1 MGSSSRRTSDAHDTG
16 SYSTSATSRVASL
29 MGLKKMTTNSSYDN
43 DHSHSSKLSKSNT
56 ITSNHSN
63 VDSPT
68 KSTFSFSR
76 NTLRHK
82 PSNTQTSIISNPTPI
97 SMNLYNVNTN
107 SNSINGNNSHNSMY
121 SDNNNNDNSSFM
133 NQNDYGLSRVS
144 TNASMNSANPSV
156 HSLSTA
162 HARKL
167 QANGGATFK
176 KLHRHT
182 FSEEFELSPPE
193 TEKEIEEMFR
203 EVVISR
209 DLKSLPEKALKE
221 MLNYPSDKKWMLIYQ
236 HKLADYK
243 NARSLEL
250 ENASSNLNSSI
261 NSKNGQ
267 SLNNINQNSRDF
279 SSNRDKIITKPVK
292 ILDPQYYVVQLIGNT
307 ITSEELKDLYVCLSS
322 EKVEWTEEFLKL
334 QGAIAL
340 CNVLNQLYKTKP
352 TPLKSMGKNSSNSS
366 MNSNNSNNSNSNNN
380 NISSNNNNNSNS
392 NINAIMMANSKTGPT
407 FTKPMDDY
415 ETILDK
421 EGKLFRCIK
430 VISSSRKCFEHSQ
443 QINVFIQAISGG
455 LYSARPQIRKWSTD
469 ILTYYFMLSK
479 AGYSIYVTMNA
490 AVNDNVH
497 ILYIRELYL
506 SGQPHSLDKRSQYIL
521 NDTTKVKKF
530 EAWIWSAIR
539 LFQGRGRM
547 GSKVGVFDEFKFSG
561 PIGDKLLADYAL
573 STLLLI
579 NSLLENCES
588 LSARSKLRKTF
599 NTAGI
604 NDLFTS
610 LLPLGNDEI
619 MKSIRHI
626 ESSEKNDLKELR
638 QREQI
643 KNENID
649 FNDPVSLC
657 RSMWNKTKGTES
669 EKYLISMMENMFIKQ
684 SENLH
689 ASDIE
694 RLNRNFKLM
703 DNFVSNV
710 TTTSGEDD
718 TNMNVSINKLI
729 SSYQTDETARR
740 AILEAKEAKKRA
752 EQAEAERDNAL
763 QKLNEDSQGL
773 IDDLNKQIQ
782 ERDLILRRLR
792 EDLNDK
798 ESDLKEVQRKR
809 LLDKHAQE
817 TEMREMLIVLQSQEK
832 SKNNSSSSSSSKH
845 SSSNSGNNSKNNEA
859 LALSSIRNRLKK
871 TLDKNK
877 AEYRRLGGGVEPST
891 RLREL
896 RFKMDLIEKEA
907 RQLENMNFQDFADQ
921 IPDTSPEPEFDF
933 SPEPEQNPEPEPVF
947 IEQTRRKPVRS
958 AKARKDDLAALD
970 GLRRKLAS
978 LQKDANKIMK
988 YEEKKEKNEV
998 LENRKLEALQ
1008 RLQLLEKTIN
1018 DLKFQGGI
1026 VIEDEPS
1033 RRTLDPN
1040 ASSTT
1045 ITQGSNNEPDL
1056 SAIEDK
1062 CKQLQYQ
1069 LELMQQ
1075 KTLEEENIDQSSQGQ
1090 SDEYDVNDIY
1100 EKFEQKY
1107 GTGQVQ
1113 QKSSDFS
1120 SSTPVAP
1127 VTVQQIGSI
1136 NTTEMRPFLNELT
1149 NKVGKAAPISVP
1161 VPALETSKTKKS
1173 SRKSTKE
1180 NEEYSGSEYSGDE
1193 SDDQPAGSKKLKRKL
1208 KTKKTHEDSGSEE
1221 EEDEKEDK
1229 QNVPTTAPTAP
1240 PPPPPP
1246 VPEFLGGKPAVC
1258 VPPPPPPPPMPAF
1271 FKKPDEGNSV
1281 PPPPPPPPLPPSL
1294 GGSPSIG
1301 GPPPPPPPPPPPFPM
1316 SKTPT
1321 PVSSPFMPSPSA
1333 FDTLPRPKRKLKQLH
1348 WEKIED
1354 TEDSFWHNMGSEH
1367 LAKDLLENGIFDE
1380 IEDIFA
1386 AKEAKRIAKKKNSD
1400 ISKISFLKTDISQQ
1414 FGIALHS
1421 FSQLEDEEIV
1431 SKILK
1436 CHPDVLEK
1444 STLLE
1449 FLQKPEL
1456 NEISTSLAK
1465 SFAPY
1470 STDWTDSSIPEKPEK
1485 NPNELARADRIYL
1498 ELIYNLQHY
1507 WRSRMRSLNAVL
1519 NYQKDYEDLVKKLEL
1534 LENALTCLQDSDSL
1548 RKVFDIILIV
1558 GNYMND
1564 TTKQAQGFKLNTLQR
1579 LGFLKDQ
1586 NNSTSFLHYV
1596 EKVIRIKYP
1605 ELESFYEE
1613 LKPTIPAAKISVEQ
1627 LQKDCQFFVNQVKNI
1642 DSSLQEGNLS
1652 DSSKFHPDDK
1662 FLQVVLRGLPN
1673 ARTKAELL
1681 KDRAKITMDKFDKM
1695 MRFFGEDPKA
1705 DEFARNS
1712 FLMKFSEFL
1721 DQFQKVTKENKE
1733 IEDRNREYENRKRQ
1747 IEEAANR
1754 RKQQQ
1759 GAIVETTGAEGSS
1772 DMEKFL
1778 ALLRQSGP
1786 LKSEPTAAK
1795 IRAWAK
1801 KHSNAP
1807 DGQHEPND
1815 EDGDSSILSE
1825 QDDQQK
1831 SEESLVTNDTDLRS
1845 KTQDLLMKIRNG
1857 TVNGFV
1863 SSANI
1868 SSSPMIPYP
1877 SATSSDSNQPTS
1889 NLQKK
1894 MSEKMWKRLNR
1905 SGSTNLPRDNSTLSF
1920 NSSLNVANFNEDEE
1934 SVTSS
1939 PIDLSRSSSVTKGE
1953 AESIISEA
1961 TKESNFIPNDTAEEN
1976 TSTS

>member
-16 SYSTSATSRVASL
+16 SHSSATSRVASL
-29 MGLKKMTTNSSYDN
+29 MGLKKITTNSSYDH

-82 PSNTQTSIISNPTPI
+82 PSTTQTSIISNPTPI

-107 SNSINGNNSHNSMY
+107 SNGINGNNTHNSMY
-121 SDNNNNDNSSFM
+121 SDSSFNGGSNDNASFI

-156 HSLSTA
+156 LSLSTA

-167 QANGGATFK
+167 QGNGGATFK

-209 DLKSLPEKALKE
+209 DLKSLPEKALRE

-243 NARSLEL
+243 NARSLEI
-250 ENASSNLNSSI
+250 ETSGANLNSSI

-267 SLNNINQNSRDF
+267 SSNNINQNSRDF

-352 TPLKSMGKNSSNSS
+352 TPLKNMSKDSANNSMNSY
-366 MNSNNSNNSNSNNN
+366 NSNNSNNSSNNN
-380 NISSNNNNNSNS
+380 GNS
-392 NINAIMMANSKTGPT
+392 NINAIMMANNKTGPT

-610 LLPLGNDEI
+610 LLPLGNEEI

-689 ASDIE
+689 ASDID

-710 TTTSGEDD
+710 TTTSGDDD
-718 TNMNVSINKLI
+718 TNMNVSINKLV

-832 SKNNSSSSSSSKH
+832 SKNNSSSFSSKH
-845 SSSNSGNNSKNNEA
+845 PSSNSGNNSHNNEA
-859 LALSSIRNRLKK
+859 LALRSIRNRIKK

-921 IPDTSPEPEFDF
+921 IPDTSPEPDFEF
-933 SPEPEQNPEPEPVF
+933 SPEPEAEPEQKPEPEPVL
-947 IEQTRRKPVRS
+947 IEQVRRKPVRS
-958 AKARKDDLAALD
+958 TKARKDDLAALD

-988 YEEKKEKNEV
+988 YEEKKEKNEL

-1026 VIEDEPS
+1026 VIEDESS

-1040 ASSTT
+1040 ASSST
-1045 ITQGSNNEPDL
+1045 ITQGSNSEPDL

-1075 KTLEEENIDQSSQGQ
+1075 KTLEEENIEETSQDQPDG
-1090 SDEYDVNDIY
+1090 YDVNDIY

-1120 SSTPVAP
+1120 SSSSVAP

-1149 NKVGKAAPISVP
+1149 NKVGKAAPISVS
-1161 VPALETSKTKKS
+1161 VPASQSSKTKKS
-1173 SRKSTKE
+1173 SLKSTKE

-1193 SDDQPAGSKKLKRKL
+1193 SDSKPTASKKSKRKL
-1208 KTKKTHEDSGSEE
+1208 KIKKVQEDSGSEE
-1221 EEDEKEDK
+1221 EDLEEEEEEDK
-1229 QNVPTTAPTAP
+1229 KDTTAPAPAP

-1246 VPEFLGGKPAVC
+1246 QLPEFLGGA
-1258 VPPPPPPPPMPAF
+1258 PPPPPPPMPALL
-1271 FKKPDEGNSV
+1271 KKPDESSSI

-1294 GGSPSIG
+1294 GGSPSISG
-1301 GPPPPPPPPPPPFPM
+1301 PPPPPPPPPPFPM

-1321 PVSSPFMPSPSA
+1321 PVSSPFLQSPSA
-1333 FDTLPRPKRKLKQLH
+1333 FDTLPRPKKKLKQLH

-1354 TEDSFWHNMGSEH
+1354 TEDSFWHNMGSEN
-1367 LAKDLLENGIFDE
+1367 LAKDLLENGVFDE

-1470 STDWTDSSIPEKPEK
+1470 STDWTDSSVPEKPEK
-1485 NPNELARADRIYL
+1485 NPNELARTDRIYL

-1534 LENALTCLQDSDSL
+1534 LENALACLQDSDSL

-1759 GAIVETTGAEGSS
+1759 GAIVETTGGEGSS

-1801 KHSNAP
+1801 KHSNVP
-1807 DGQHEPND
+1807 DGQHESSTID
-1815 EDGDSSILSE
+1815 DDGDSSIFSE
-1825 QDDQQK
+1825 QDDPQK
-1831 SEESLVTNDTDLRS
+1831 SEDSLAANDTDLRS

-1857 TVNGFV
+1857 TVNGSV

-1868 SSSPMIPYP
+1868 SSSPMVPHP
-1877 SATSSDSNQPTS
+1877 SAKSSESSQSTS

-1905 SGSTNLPRDNSTLSF
+1905 SGSTNIPRDNSNISF
-1920 NSSLNVANFNEDEE
+1920 NSSLNVANFNEDQG
-1934 SVTSS
+1934 SITSS

-1953 AESIISEA
+1953 SESIISES
-1961 TKESNFIPNDTAEEN
+1961 TKESNGTPNDAVEEA
-1976 TSTS
+1976 TFIS